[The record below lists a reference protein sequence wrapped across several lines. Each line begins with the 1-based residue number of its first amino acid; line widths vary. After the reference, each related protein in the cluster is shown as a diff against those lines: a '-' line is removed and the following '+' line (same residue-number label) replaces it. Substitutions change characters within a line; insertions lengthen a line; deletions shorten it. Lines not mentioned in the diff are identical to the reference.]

1 MIKTNDPG
9 LGSKFQRPIH
19 RLMNPDG
26 TYNIVRKGGLN
37 GIRDFYKFL
46 LEIKWY

>member
-1 MIKTNDPG
+1 MNQANDPG

-26 TYNIVRKGGLN
+26 TYNIKRKGALSGV
-37 GIRDFYKFL
+37 RDFYKYL
-46 LEIKWY
+46 IEIK